1 MLRGFAKKLYIFY
14 KKTHFRLY
22 KKQKTES
29 QGSPSVRFFCFML
42 YRGWGAA
49 FYQTPA
55 APPLRRC
62 VLPYPCHAAAVA
74 PRFAISLPR
83 RRCGTAFCHIPATPR
98 LGCCVLSDLCHAAAG
113 TPRFVRPLPRCR
125 LSCTCAALCRLVE
138 RLDFKF
144 CPRQLAAVRPAYRQ
158 HRGETVLRLRI
169 AELDRSL

>member
-1 MLRGFAKKLYIFY
+1 MYHKIRLNSTYCCAALQKNCTFFT

-42 YRGWGAA
+42 YRGWDAA

-62 VLPYPCHAAAVA
+62 VLPYSCHAAAVA

-83 RRCGTAFCHIPATPR
+83 RGWDAVFCQTPATLR
-98 LGCCVLSDLCHAAAG
+98 LRRCVLPYPCCTAAG
-113 TPRFVRPLPRCR
+113 ALHFIRPLPRCR
-125 LSCTCAALCRLVE
+125 WDAAFCHISCRGWDAAFCQTSAALLSVMYLC
-138 RLDFKF
+138 
-144 CPRQLAAVRPAYRQ
+144 
-158 HRGETVLRLRI
+158 
-169 AELDRSL
+169 RSLPPD